1 MMKKANNIVRIPTSL
16 NGKFFKYWF
25 DFLKPIHK
33 LTNREIDVLAAF
45 VKHRYELSK
54 SIKDPEILDMVT
66 MSKETKKKIREECN
80 ITAPYFQVI
89 MEKLRKNNVIVDGK
103 IQKKLLPKINEDM
116 GSSTLII
123 HFEIQ

>member
-1 MMKKANNIVRIPTSL
+1 
-16 NGKFFKYWF
+16 
-25 DFLKPIHK
+25 
-33 LTNREIDVLAAF
+33 
-45 VKHRYELSK
+45 
-54 SIKDPEILDMVT
+54 MVT

>member
-1 MMKKANNIVRIPTSL
+1 MKSNNVITIKSSL

-25 DFLKPIHK
+25 DFLKHIHK